1 MKRMLDY
8 MKRFGVVLLFSL
20 VLLTVM
26 NVLTIAIDT
35 DQENMTTWG
44 MNIVNPIF
52 SSVSSMILN

>member
-1 MKRMLDY
+1 MLDY